1 MHSAFDF
8 MASSDMQQR
17 GRVSV
22 VFFLASGYIGF
33 HETGI
38 KRT

>member
-22 VFFLASGYIGF
+22 VFFWQVAIGY
-33 HETGI
+33 
-38 KRT
+38 